1 MWSAGKYRRK
11 RQGAIAKIYVR
22 SLSYLILT
30 ARELIEVDIKKSREK
45 RYDIYKISHM
55 KPALLGLCF
64 TFRYSGSIFGKKCWY
79 TGNSGV
85 KIY

>member
-1 MWSAGKYRRK
+1 M
-11 RQGAIAKIYVR
+11 R

-55 KPALLGLCF
+55 KPVLLELCF
-64 TFRYSGSIFGKKCWY
+64 TFRYSGSILEKSVGTQGIQASKFIEQIKRMQKGKFD
-79 TGNSGV
+79 
-85 KIY
+85 

>member
-1 MWSAGKYRRK
+1 M
-11 RQGAIAKIYVR
+11 R

-64 TFRYSGSIFGKKCWY
+64 TFRYSGNILGKSVGTQGIQASKFIEQIK
-79 TGNSGV
+79 NV
-85 KIY
+85 ERKI